1 MGWISRRA
9 WAALLVLVLVVMTT
23 PSASA
28 TVPPGFDE
36 NNDVWSTAVPA
47 ASCRPGDRVE
57 TGLQGE
63 VPLADRQSGRSTLG
77 YACNIDL
84 VGQYQGGTFAR
95 GLQLRGGQAALGIG
109 IDRLVM
115 LITGASGL
123 LGQELCSHFKDKA
136 TLVRQGFALLRS
148 LLTLW
153 IMASTVEL
161 CSPADGSSATTSS

>member
-23 PSASA
+23 PSAWA

-63 VPLADRQSGRSTLG
+63 VPVGDRDSRRSVEG

-84 VGQYQGGTFAR
+84 IGQYQGPGAGWTSAAYQNCVYIGSTFPHTDGVQVVDVSDPAHPR
-95 GLQLRGGQAALGIG
+95 PTDVLREPA
-109 IDRLVM
+109 M
-115 LITGASGL
+115 
-123 LGQELCSHFKDKA
+123 E
-136 TLVRQGFALLRS
+136 ALLKKEC
-148 LLTLW
+148 L
-153 IMASTVEL
+153 
-161 CSPADGSSATTSS
+161 